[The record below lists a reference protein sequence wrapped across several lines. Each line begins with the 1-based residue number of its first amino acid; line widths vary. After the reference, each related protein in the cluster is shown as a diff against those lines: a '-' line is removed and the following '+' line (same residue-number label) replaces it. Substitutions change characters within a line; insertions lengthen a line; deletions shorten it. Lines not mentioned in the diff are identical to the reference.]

1 MGVYQQIMMPALF
14 SLMCS
19 EAHKGTMYIIGESRT
34 EKLTINGRILTHV
47 STEEYPDSEGCNGCA
62 YTKHGQDLYM
72 AGHYVETPY
81 TQTSILTADGTL
93 TAQPHLPKLIEKSS
107 DPSYCPFS
115 FIIDGRQYVGG
126 LRSNK
131 LYSRALSMGTGWVR
145 EVNLPVSM
153 MWTARSG
160 MVSEGVVY
168 ITGGTD
174 SNESDMNSAWSWSP
188 GQLAWHQL
196 PSMEHTHVQHCNVM
210 VNSDIFVVGGST
222 GNGTTFRNWSASRYV
237 EVYNLHTQTWSQRSP
252 APFDMPYSVTPSCAA
267 VGTNIYVH
275 YDDKVYLYDTVTL
288 SVEDSWSIIYTMD
301 NAMPGDGGT
310 AMLIV

>member
-1 MGVYQQIMMPALF
+1 MGVYQQITMSALF

-19 EAHKGTMYIIGESRT
+19 YSLATSLNRFETHKGTMYIIGLVRT
-34 EKLTINGRILTHV
+34 EKLTMNGRILNHV
-47 STEEYPDSEGCNGCA
+47 STKEHSDSEGCNGCA

-72 AGHYVETPY
+72 AGHYDETPY
-81 TQTSILTADGTL
+81 TQTSILTADGTR
-93 TAQPHLPKLIEKSS
+93 TAQPDLPTEGDYL
-107 DPSYCPFS
+107 PFS

-126 LRSNK
+126 LNSNK
-131 LYSRALSMGTGWVR
+131 LYSRALSMGSWVR
-145 EVNLPVSM
+145 EANISGSM

-174 SNESDMNSAWSWSP
+174 TNESASNAAWSWSP
-188 GQLAWHQL
+188 GQSVWHQL
-196 PSMEHTHVQHCNVM
+196 PSMEHTHFQHCNVM

-222 GNGTTFRNWSASRYV
+222 GGWSASRYI

-252 APFDMPYSVTPSCAA
+252 APYDMPSTPSCAA
-267 VGTNIYVH
+267 LGTNIYVH
-275 YDDKVYLYDTVTL
+275 YEDKVYLYDTVTL
-288 SVEDSWSIIYTMD
+288 SVEDSWSTIYTMD
-301 NAMPGDGGT
+301 NAMGGDGGT